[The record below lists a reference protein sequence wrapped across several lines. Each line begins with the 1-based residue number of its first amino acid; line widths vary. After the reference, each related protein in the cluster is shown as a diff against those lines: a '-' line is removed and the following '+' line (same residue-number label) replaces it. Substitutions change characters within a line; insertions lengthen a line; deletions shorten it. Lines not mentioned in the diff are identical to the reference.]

1 MHKDTLNNYLRNNI
15 CKMQCVVWLRKCQ
28 RVEEE
33 VAWKARV
40 RDEAKKVPSSQIKDG
55 LVCYAKGMDFSLQTL
70 GSQWRCLTEE
80 VDKTIFQ
87 GMGLR
92 GAEGLLE

>member
-1 MHKDTLNNYLRNNI
+1 MLPQLIRDGYSITGFRI
-15 CKMQCVVWLRKCQ
+15 EPPGFPQ
-28 RVEEE
+28 RLES
-33 VAWKARV
+33 KKGGC
-40 RDEAKKVPSSQIKDG
+40 KKVPSSQIKDG